1 MRKQEKID
9 LIMQGIENQEICRCY
24 FTYDENYFYYFPNAV
39 NNRFLLGQEE
49 DDFLLD
55 GYCIRKISQ
64 LKTVEIKN
72 DLCNTLC
79 KKIGLHQQIKMPQVD
94 LSGWKSIFESL
105 QALDT
110 FVIIENEQS
119 GAFAIGLIEKVFRN
133 KLYFKSFDAD
143 GIWDEDGLE
152 ILYSQ
157 ITTVRWNTRY
167 TTVWEDH
174 LRKETLS

>member
-1 MRKQEKID
+1 MKI
-9 LIMQGIENQEICRCY
+9 IVY
-24 FTYDENYFYYFPNAV
+24 KKA
-39 NNRFLLGQEE
+39 
-49 DDFLLD
+49 
-55 GYCIRKISQ
+55 GYLYQKASCSFFFM
-64 LKTVEIKN
+64 L
-72 DLCNTLC
+72 
-79 KKIGLHQQIKMPQVD
+79 
-94 LSGWKSIFESL
+94 SIFESL

-119 GAFAIGLIEKVFRN
+119 GAFAIGFIEKVFRN

-167 TTVWEDH
+167 TTVWENH
-174 LRKETLS
+174 LRKKQCPKKD